1 MIVYRFALLGAGF
14 IGSVHAANLAGHSK
28 IDFALI
34 YDIDSTRAQR
44 LADEYGTQATD
55 DLEAAFDPDRVDV
68 VFIAS
73 STDTH
78 ADHLRHAADAGL
90 AVLCEKPI
98 DLDLDRATDA
108 ARYAQSHNIRAM
120 VDFNRRF
127 DRDYAQMKD
136 AVEAGE
142 IGDVELIQLTSR
154 GPAMP
159 PLDYIAVSGGQL
171 RDQTIHFF
179 DLARWIS
186 AQDPVEVY
194 ATGTAL
200 AEPRLAEYGD
210 VDTSVA
216 TLRLPSGAM
225 VQIDCTRRTGYG
237 YDERIEVLGSEGMI
251 EARRQRT
258 GSVSRYRA
266 GQVIDD
272 GLHPGWFERV
282 QPTYAAALDHFVR
295 SLDHDGP
302 ITPSLDDGLKAQ
314 AIAEAATRSLASN
327 RSEAIRYNELS

>member
-1 MIVYRFALLGAGF
+1 MARCTPPALPA
-14 IGSVHAANLAGHSK
+14 IRA
-28 IDFALI
+28 
-34 YDIDSTRAQR
+34 STSFSSTTSIQLEPNGWPSSTGRR
-44 LADEYGTQATD
+44 LRTISRQ
-55 DLEAAFDPDRVDV
+55 AFDPDRIDA

-78 ADHLRHAADAGL
+78 ADHLRRAADAGL

-108 ARYAQSHNIRAM
+108 ARYAESRGIPAM

-127 DRDYAQMKD
+127 DRDYAEVKR
-136 AVEAGE
+136 AVDTGE

-159 PLDYIAVSGGQL
+159 PLEYIAVSGGQM
-171 RDQTIHFF
+171 RDQTVHFF

-186 AQDPVEVY
+186 GLDPVEVY

-200 AEPRLAEYGD
+200 AEPRLADLGD
-210 VDTSVA
+210 VDTSVV
-216 TLRLPSGAM
+216 TLRLPGGAL
-225 VQIDCTRRTGYG
+225 VQIDSTRRVGYG
-237 YDERIEVLGSEGMI
+237 YDERMEVLGSTGMI

-258 GSVSRYRA
+258 GSVSRYHA
-266 GQVIDD
+266 GHVIDD
-272 GLHPGWFERV
+272 GMHPGWFERV

-295 SLDHDGP
+295 CLDDNAP
-302 ITPSLDDGLKAQ
+302 ITPSLDDGLRAQ
-314 AIAEAATRSLASN
+314 AIAEAATRSLTSN
-327 RSEAIRYNELS
+327 RSEPITYNELN